1 NPKQFNEYINE
12 VKIMWWLEFICIL
25 MLGIL
30 VGWHL
35 KQFDLI
41 MNKEKRKECYVAKN
55 NKIIST
61 KFK

>member
-1 NPKQFNEYINE
+1 
-12 VKIMWWLEFICIL
+12 MWWLEFICIL